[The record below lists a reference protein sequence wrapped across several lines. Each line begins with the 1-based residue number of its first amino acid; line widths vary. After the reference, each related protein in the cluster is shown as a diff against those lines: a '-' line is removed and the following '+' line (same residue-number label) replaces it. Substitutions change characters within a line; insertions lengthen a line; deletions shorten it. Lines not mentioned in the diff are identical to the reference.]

1 MKLKAIIVLEEQW
14 GKEAVQ
20 EHLQKEFNHY
30 FEKVVTLSDLQAA
43 SKLLA
48 SEKFD
53 LCFFDIT
60 DNIHWGIELLPFLPK
75 DTKLIILKK
84 NIEDLNRLLRD
95 RAFAC
100 LKWSEWVHDFKE
112 RMLEIEEE
120 YFHLQKPRFLI
131 IKEQGASIPIKW
143 EDIEYLKAKGPYST
157 IYCIN
162 SREFITAK
170 TLKTLADQL
179 GDDFIRIHKSYLV
192 NKKVIKSFKLGLLT
206 TLHNTTLP
214 VSRLGAKVLA
224 KRFKV

>member
-20 EHLQKEFNHY
+20 EHLQNEFNHY
-30 FEKVVTLSDLQAA
+30 FEKVITLSDLQTA

-75 DTKLIILKK
+75 ETKLFILKK
-84 NIEDLNRLLRD
+84 KVEDLNRVLRD
-95 RAFAC
+95 RAYAC
-100 LKWSEWVHDFKE
+100 LKWSEWIQEFKHC
-112 RMLEIEEE
+112 MQEIAHE
-120 YFHLQKPRFLI
+120 FATSTKPRFLI
-131 IKEQGASIPIKW
+131 IKEQGASTPIKW
-143 EDIEYLKAKGPYST
+143 EDIEFLKAKGPYST

-170 TLKTLADQL
+170 TLKSLADQL
-179 GDDFIRIHKSYLV
+179 GDEFIRIHKSYLV
-192 NKKVIKSFKLGLLT
+192 NKNMIKSFKLGLLT
-206 TLHNTTLP
+206 TTHNNTLP

-224 KRFKV
+224 KIFV